1 MLIVATMRLQTAPR
15 VLALSMA
22 LALSTS
28 FIAPVFAQSSDTIA
42 ALKIRLEA
50 LERELQTLRNGSGS
64 ETAKTPATPTATL
77 EERLE
82 ELDAQI
88 RVLARQMEIDKEQA
102 AAAAKS
108 APVVQ
113 AARDG
118 FSFRSSDG
126 SFRVRF
132 RGYVQSD
139 GRFFLED
146 DRRPAVDTFVMRR
159 VRPIVEATLFNQF
172 DFRIMPDFGGG
183 TTVLQDAYI
192 DARFRPDFKIRAGK
206 FKPPFGFERLMSATE
221 LPFIERALPTALVP
235 NRDVGVMVHGDLL
248 AGNLAYAGGIFN
260 GVPDG
265 GSADSDAQDGKD
277 LVARVFVQPFRT
289 VRDSRWQGLG
299 AGVAVSYGVQ
309 HGSPTSTI
317 LPTFRTSGQQTL
329 FAYLAQDTTGPAAFS
344 DGDHTRVSPQF
355 HYYYRSYGVI
365 GEYVYSSGNVRR
377 GNGAAVL
384 DNSAWQIAGTWV
396 VTGETPS
403 YRGVTPRSAFDPKN
417 GKWGALEVLARY
429 HELKIDPDTFPLFAS
444 ATASARSVDGW
455 TVGTNWILNTGVK
468 ISANFDHLNFT
479 GGAANGANR
488 EAENALLTR
497 IQIAF

>member
-1 MLIVATMRLQTAPR
+1 MTRLAPHSLI
-15 VLALSMA
+15 LSIA
-22 LALSTS
+22 LALSTP
-28 FIAPVFAQSSDTIA
+28 FITPVFAQSPETVA
-42 ALKIRLEA
+42 ALKTQLEA
-50 LERELQTLRNGSGS
+50 LERQLQALRNGSGG
-64 ETAKTPATPTATL
+64 ETAKPGAAAIPAI

-118 FSFRSSDG
+118 FSFRSADG
-126 SFRVRF
+126 AFRLRL

-146 DRRPAVDTFVMRR
+146 DTRPAVDTFVMRR

-289 VRDSRWQGLG
+289 ARDSRWQGLG
-299 AGVAVSYGVQ
+299 AGIAVSYGVQ

-329 FAYLAQDTTGPAAFS
+329 FTYLAQDTTGPAAFA

-403 YRGVTPRSAFDPKN
+403 YRGVAPRSAFDPKN

-429 HELKIDPDTFPLFAS
+429 HELKLDPDTFPLFAS
-444 ATASARSVDGW
+444 AAASARSVDGW

-468 ISANFDHLNFT
+468 ISANFEHLNFT
-479 GGAANGANR
+479 GGAAAGANR
-488 EAENALLTR
+488 EAENALLSR

>member
-1 MLIVATMRLQTAPR
+1 MLIVRLAV
-15 VLALSMA
+15 VLSV
-22 LALSTS
+22 S
-28 FIAPVFAQSSDTIA
+28 FIEPAFAQSPDTSA
-42 ALKIRLEA
+42 APKGA
-50 LERELQTLRNGSGS
+50 
-64 ETAKTPATPTATL
+64 PAAAPTL

-82 ELDAQI
+82 ELETQI
-88 RVLARQMEIDKEQA
+88 RVLLRQMEIDKEQA

-118 FSFRSSDG
+118 FSLRSADG
-126 SFRVRF
+126 SFRVRV

-146 DRRPAVDTFVMRR
+146 DERPAVDTFVMRR

-192 DARFRPDFKIRAGK
+192 DARFRPGLKIRAGK
-206 FKPPFGFERLMSATE
+206 FKAPFGFERLMSATE

-235 NRDVGVMVHGDLL
+235 NRDVGAMVHGDLL
-248 AGNLAYAGGIFN
+248 NGNLSYAGGIFN

-277 LVARVFVQPFRT
+277 AVARVFLQPYRT
-289 VRDSRWQGLG
+289 RRDSMWQGLG
-299 AGVAVSYGVQ
+299 AGIAVSYGVQ
-309 HGSPTSTI
+309 NGSPTSTI
-317 LPTFRTSGQQTL
+317 LPTYRTSGQQTL
-329 FAYLAQDTTGPAAFS
+329 FSFLGQDATGSAAFS

-377 GNGAAVL
+377 GAGAAVL
-384 DNSAWQIAGTWV
+384 DNSAWQIAGSWV
-396 VTGETPS
+396 LTGETPS

-417 GKWGALEVLARY
+417 GKWGALEIVARY
-429 HELKIDPDTFPLFAS
+429 HELTIDPDTFPLFAS
-444 ATASARSVDGW
+444 AVSSARAVDGW

-468 ISANFDHLNFT
+468 FSANFEHLDFT
-479 GGAANGANR
+479 GGAPGGSDR
-488 EAENALLTR
+488 QVENALLSR

>member
-1 MLIVATMRLQTAPR
+1 MRTFAPCSLI
-15 VLALSMA
+15 LSIA
-22 LALSTS
+22 IALSTS
-28 FIAPVFAQSSDTIA
+28 FIPPVFAQAPETVA
-42 ALKIRLEA
+42 TLKARLEA
-50 LERELQTLRNGSGS
+50 LERELQALRSGTGP
-64 ETAKTPATPTATL
+64 EPAKAAPAPTTTL

-82 ELDAQI
+82 ELDTQL
-88 RVLARQMEIDKEQA
+88 RVLARQVEIDKEQA
-102 AAAAKS
+102 ANAAKS

-118 FSFRSSDG
+118 FSFRSADG
-126 SFRVRF
+126 AFRLRL

-146 DRRPAVDTFVMRR
+146 EERPAVDTFVMRR

-248 AGNLAYAGGIFN
+248 KGNLAYAGGLFN

-265 GSADSDAQDGKD
+265 GSADSDGQDGKD
-277 LVARVFVQPFRT
+277 LVARVFLQPFRT
-289 VRDSRWQGLG
+289 VRDSPWQGLG
-299 AGVAVSYGVQ
+299 AGIAVSYGVQ

-329 FAYLAQDTTGPAAFS
+329 FGYLGQDATGPAAFS

-355 HYYYRSYGVI
+355 HYYFRSYGVI

-377 GNGAAVL
+377 GNGVAVL
-384 DNSAWQIAGTWV
+384 DNSAWQIAGSWV

-417 GKWGALEVLARY
+417 GKWGALEIVARY
-429 HELKIDPDTFPLFAS
+429 HELRIDPDTFPLFAS
-444 ATASARSVDGW
+444 AAASARSVDGW
-455 TVGTNWILNTGVK
+455 TLGSNWILNSGVK
-468 ISANFDHLNFT
+468 ISANFEHLNFT
-479 GGAANGANR
+479 GGAAAGANR
-488 EAENALLTR
+488 EAENAVLSR

>member
-1 MLIVATMRLQTAPR
+1 M
-15 VLALSMA
+15 SMVF
-22 LALSTS
+22 ALSTS
-28 FIAPVFAQSSDTIA
+28 CIAPVFAQPPDTVA
-42 ALKIRLEA
+42 ALKTRLEA
-50 LERELQTLRNGSGS
+50 LERELRMLRNGNST
-64 ETAKTPATPTATL
+64 EPAARAPAATPTSSL
-77 EERLE
+77 EERLG
-82 ELDAQI
+82 ELDAQL

-102 AAAAKS
+102 AAAARS
-108 APVVQ
+108 APVVH

-118 FSFRSSDG
+118 FSFRSADG
-126 SFRVRF
+126 SFRLRL

-139 GRFFLED
+139 GRFFLGD
-146 DRRPAVDTFVMRR
+146 DQRPAVDTFVMRR

-235 NRDVGVMVHGDLL
+235 NRDVGVMVHGDLR

-265 GSADSDAQDGKD
+265 GSADADAQDGKD
-277 LVARVFVQPFRT
+277 LVARVVMQPFRT
-289 VRDSRWQGLG
+289 VRDSPWQGLG

-317 LPTFRTSGQQTL
+317 LPAFRTSGQQTL
-329 FAYLAQDTTGPAAFS
+329 FTYLAQDATGPAAFS

-355 HYYYRSYGVI
+355 HYYYRSYGVV

-377 GNGAAVL
+377 GTGAAVL
-384 DNSAWQIAGTWV
+384 DNSAWQVAGTWV

-403 YRGVTPRSAFDPKN
+403 YRGVTPRAAFDPKN
-417 GKWGALEVLARY
+417 GTWGALEVLARY
-429 HELKIDPDTFPLFAS
+429 HELNVDPDTFPLFAS
-444 ATASARSVDGW
+444 AAASARSVDGW
-455 TVGTNWILNTGVK
+455 TLGTNWILNTGVK
-468 ISANFDHLNFT
+468 VSANYEHLSFT